1 MKCPHCHGTGE
12 MAATMGSL
20 IKARRETLG
29 RTQLSV
35 AELSGISRAQLA
47 NIETDRTDVPT
58 KTLLRIADA
67 FQVVKRR
74 KQLAQARAAIR
85 ALDGVRR
92 K

>member
-1 MKCPHCHGTGE
+1 